1 MKLSPSS
8 LTDAEYVER
17 VRKGVEQWDRWKWF
31 FASASIFIVLSL
43 LLGINEG
50 IQKMLGLALRANVP
64 NAWDGIILGGAIG
77 ITIGFIIENLLSNM
91 LLPLFEG
98 QRTERLLVQYYDAV
112 HGKEVDNHESDTDLS

>member
-17 VRKGVEQWDRWKWF
+17 VRKGIEQWDRWKWF
-31 FASASIFIVLSL
+31 FSSASIFVVITLGWSL
-43 LLGINEG
+43 HMG

-64 NAWDGIILGGAIG
+64 NVWDGIILGGAIG
-77 ITIGFIIENLLSNM
+77 ITVGFIIENLLSNM

-98 QRTERLLVQYYDAV
+98 QRTERMLVQYYDAV
-112 HGKEVDNHESDTDLS
+112 HGKAGETQKSNAELF